1 MMQRDWL
8 NLEEDVMAEI
18 PDLPHV
24 TDLTVEV
31 SSPGRHAFGAGVAN
45 LLARCVNLQRLRV
58 DLVDGVS
65 DRSIDLEAPAHTAAY
80 MIRSESFFVC

>member
-1 MMQRDWL
+1 
-8 NLEEDVMAEI
+8 MAEI

-45 LLARCVNLQRLRV
+45 LLARCINLQRLRV
-58 DLVDGVS
+58 DIVDGVS
-65 DRSIDLEAPAHTAAY
+65 GRAPDLCAHTAAY
-80 MIRSESFFVC
+80 MIESSCVN